1 LSGCLHY
8 ELIVP
13 ADRQIIEVAV
23 VDSKLDFEYLKYLS
37 ESSDKKVILEE
48 LMTAYGKDVW
58 NYAYSMTRK
67 WDQADD
73 ISQEVFIKVYRNLY
87 TFRNEA
93 SVKTWILT
101 ITRNMTLD
109 YRRSAFYRKVTLME
123 FIAPSGQ
130 QPSTEQTVIDKLATS
145 DMWRMVLT
153 LPVKYREV
161 LLLYGHYQ
169 LSMKEMAQMLG
180 VSEGTVKSR
189 LFHARNKMSKL
200 KETESYGSD

>member
-1 LSGCLHY
+1 V
-8 ELIVP
+8 E
-13 ADRQIIEVAV
+13 
-23 VDSKLDFEYLKYLS
+23 SKLDFEYLKHLT
-37 ESSDKKVILEE
+37 ESSDKKAILEE

-93 SVKTWILT
+93 SIKTWILT

-109 YRRSAFYRKVTLME
+109 YRRSAFYRKVTLMG
-123 FIAPSGQ
+123 FISQSGEQ
-130 QPSTEQTVIDKLATS
+130 QSTEKHVIDKLATNEV
-145 DMWRMVLT
+145 WQKVLQ

-161 LLLYGHYQ
+161 LVLYAHYQ
-169 LSMKEMAQMLG
+169 LSMKEIAQVLG
-180 VSEGTVKSR
+180 VNEGTVKSR
-189 LFHARNKMSKL
+189 LYHARRKMSKS
-200 KETESYGSD
+200 EENQSYGSD